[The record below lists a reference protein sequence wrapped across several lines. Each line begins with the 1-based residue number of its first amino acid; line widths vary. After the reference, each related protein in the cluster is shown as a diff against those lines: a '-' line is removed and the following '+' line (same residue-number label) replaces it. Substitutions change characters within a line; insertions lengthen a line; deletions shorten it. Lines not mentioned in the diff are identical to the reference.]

1 MSHTGCTRCLVQ
13 LQVNGDKA
21 LEKQQQHLET
31 RTEICIKDLRAHLQL
46 VAFHMFEATFTMQH
60 S

>member
-1 MSHTGCTRCLVQ
+1 MQ
-13 LQVNGDKA
+13 LQVTG
-21 LEKQQQHLET
+21 KQQQHLET

-46 VAFHMFEATFTMQH
+46 VAFHMYEAAFAMQH